1 MVNLEWYRSFI
12 AVYQVGTV
20 SGAAQGLHLTQ
31 PGVSQ
36 QIAAL
41 EAALGYPLFI
51 RLPRRMQPT
60 EDGKR
65 LYTEA
70 VGAVERLEAIV
81 TKTTRS
87 ATPQI
92 LRLGAPHEFF
102 AEQVLERLSKSENW
116 RYRIQLGLA
125 TDLITDL
132 LEGRLDAAIATQK
145 VARSDLEYQLIYTE
159 DFWLVG
165 PPNLEIPIASDLLQ
179 VDLTQLEKWLKT
191 QPLVAYSEDLPIVR
205 RFWRVVFGHRLDLV
219 PQLVLPD
226 LRLIRQAIA
235 SGFGFS
241 VLPNYLCERAI
252 AAGTLRLILQPSQA
266 VTNQIWLVYRKSDR
280 HSPRIQSLLTL
291 NQSIPLNPPS

>member
-12 AVYQVGTV
+12 AVYQAGTV
-20 SGAAQGLHLTQ
+20 SRAAQGLHLTQ

-41 EAALGYPLFI
+41 EAALGYALFI

-60 EDGKR
+60 EEGKR

-70 VGAVERLEAIV
+70 VGAVERLGAIA

-87 ATPQI
+87 GQPPI
-92 LRLGAPHEFF
+92 LRLGAPPEFF
-102 AEQVLERLSKSENW
+102 ADRVLDQLPKAADC
-116 RYRIQLGLA
+116 RYRIKLGMAADLL
-125 TDLITDL
+125 TDV

-145 VARSDLEYQLIYTE
+145 VARSDLNYRLIYTE

-165 PPNLEIPIASDLLQ
+165 PPDVGMPMASDVLQ
-179 VDLTQLEKWLKT
+179 VDLTRLEQWLKT

-205 RFWRVVFGHRLDLV
+205 RFWRVVFGHRLDQV

-226 LRLIRQAIA
+226 LRLIRQAVA
-235 SGFGFS
+235 NGLGFS
-241 VLPNYLCERAI
+241 VLPNYLCESAI
-252 AAGTLRLILQPSQA
+252 AAGTLRLILKPSQA
-266 VTNQIWLVYRKSDR
+266 VTNQIWLAYRRSAQD
-280 HSPRIQSLLTL
+280 SLLIQGL
-291 NQSIPLNPPS
+291 LDLFDHHSAD